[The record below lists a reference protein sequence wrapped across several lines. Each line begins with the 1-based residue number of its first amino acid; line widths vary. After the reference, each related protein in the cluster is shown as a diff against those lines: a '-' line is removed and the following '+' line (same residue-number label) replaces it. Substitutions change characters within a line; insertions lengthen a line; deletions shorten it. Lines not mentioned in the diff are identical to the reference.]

1 MAAYPG
7 NQTLRGLAA
16 GVYKPIRRKIFV
28 SYHHG
33 GDQHY
38 YDEFS
43 RFFHDKFEAVFDN
56 SLERQIDSDNVDYV
70 MQRIRDKHL
79 TGTSCTVVLIGG
91 KTHERKYVDWEI
103 KATLAKQ
110 HGLVGIVLP
119 THTLNP
125 SGQIIV
131 PDRFFDNANTGYATW
146 THWNG
151 LTVQGLTNVL
161 EEAIAK
167 PKNLIDN
174 SRAMCQRNG

>member
-1 MAAYPG
+1 MAGLLG
-7 NQTLRGLAA
+7 NPSLADLLYGLQ
-16 GVYKPIRRKIFV
+16 ISSRRKIFV

-38 YDEFS
+38 YNEFS
-43 RFFHDKFEAVFDN
+43 RIFHDRFEAVFDN
-56 SLERQIDSDNVDYV
+56 SLERQIDSENVDYV
-70 MQRIRDKHL
+70 MQRVRDKHL

-119 THTLNP
+119 SHARTPN
-125 SGQIIV
+125 GQIIV
-131 PDRFFDNANTGYATW
+131 PDRFVDNLNTGYAVW
-146 THWNG
+146 RHWNG
-151 LTVQGLTNVL
+151 LTVQGLTQAL

-167 PKNLIDN
+167 PKQLIDN
-174 SRAMCQRNG
+174 SRTMRQRNG